1 MPDVKIEFKV
11 SDEQAAAM
19 IAAIVD
25 STATRL
31 LVERPIFVRN
41 DGKMANFEL
50 PIGETAFLAIHTVN
64 KEKSLVPA
72 PAGDVFTAAS
82 GDVATVIATVDVMPS
97 GPLQGTPALKLVS
110 VAAGTGITITT
121 TDSAGLQP
129 DPILVDVVADLTA
142 AAITVDEADAVFVQ
156 NA

>member
-11 SDEQAAAM
+11 SVGQVAAM

-25 STATRL
+25 SSATRL
-31 LVERPIFVRN
+31 LIERPIFMK
-41 DGKMANFEL
+41 DGKLANFEL
-50 PIGETAFLAIHTVN
+50 TMGQTAFLAIHTMN
-64 KEKSLVPA
+64 KEGGIVPA

-82 GDVATVIATVDVMPS
+82 GAVATVLATVDVMPS

-110 VAAGTGITITT
+110 VALGLAVTVTT
-121 TDSAGLQP
+121 TDSAGLSP
-129 DPILVDVVADLTA
+129 DPILVDVVTDVTA
-142 AAITVDEADAVFVQ
+142 SAITVDEADAVFVP